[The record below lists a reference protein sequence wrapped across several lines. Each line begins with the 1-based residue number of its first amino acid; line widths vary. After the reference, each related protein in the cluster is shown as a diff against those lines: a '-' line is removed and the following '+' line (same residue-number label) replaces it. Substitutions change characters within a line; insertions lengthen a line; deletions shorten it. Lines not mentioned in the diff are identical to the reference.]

1 MKPIDFQQLVW
12 NFYEEHGRSDLPWRQ
27 TNDGYAIYISE
38 IMLQQT
44 QASRVVPKYK
54 DWLKDLP
61 DFQSVASAPTK
72 EILLHWQGLGYNR
85 RALYIKETCHKVM
98 DTYDGRLPQ
107 SEKELLDLPGV
118 GPYTT
123 GALQAFVY
131 NLPVVFIETNIRTV
145 FIHHFFPGKDNV
157 TDAEIK
163 EVVAETLP
171 EDKAKKWYWALMDY
185 GSHLKKTVGNLN
197 KKSKSYQKQSTF
209 SGSNRQLRAALTRYI
224 LEHEPATMKDMEQ
237 EFSKLINKNERMESL
252 KHNLKQL
259 EDEGFLR
266 QTGSTYQT
274 TD

>member
-1 MKPIDFQQLVW
+1 
-12 NFYEEHGRSDLPWRQ
+12 
-27 TNDGYAIYISE
+27 
-38 IMLQQT
+38 
-44 QASRVVPKYK
+44 
-54 DWLKDLP
+54 
-61 DFQSVASAPTK
+61 
-72 EILLHWQGLGYNR
+72 
-85 RALYIKETCHKVM
+85 
-98 DTYDGRLPQ
+98 
-107 SEKELLDLPGV
+107 
-118 GPYTT
+118 
-123 GALQAFVY
+123 
-131 NLPVVFIETNIRTV
+131 
-145 FIHHFFPGKDNV
+145 
-157 TDAEIK
+157 
-163 EVVAETLP
+163 
-171 EDKAKKWYWALMDY
+171 MDY